1 MVYGADLLMAF
12 WRSQSF
18 LVVICNRER
27 SRSKVLNSKDLK
39 LFGAYDQI
47 SYDLAERW
55 IIKAH

>member
-12 WRSQSF
+12 WRSQSS
-18 LVVICNRER
+18 LVVICKRER
-27 SRSKVLNSKDLK
+27 SGSKVLNSKEK
-39 LFGAYDQI
+39 LFEAYDQM